1 MRNKNKRQWLQK
13 FRQEANLTQ
22 KEVAE
27 KANIARTTYAM
38 IESGARNPTPQVAKG
53 IAGVLDFSWTYFF
66 EDSCHELCISKTHS
80 A

>member
-1 MRNKNKRQWLQK
+1 MRNKNKRHWLQK
-13 FRQEANLTQ
+13 IRQEAELTQ

-53 IAGVLDFSWTYFF
+53 IAGVLNFSWIYFF
-66 EDSCHELCISKTHS
+66 EDGCRESCNKKTCS

>member
-1 MRNKNKRQWLQK
+1 MRNKNKRHWLQK
-13 FRQEANLTQ
+13 IRQEAELTQ

-38 IESGARNPTPQVAKG
+38 IESGARNPTPLVAKG
-53 IAGVLDFSWTYFF
+53 IAGVLNFSWIYFF
-66 EDSCHELCISKTHS
+66 EDECHELCISKTYS